1 VSRVLLGNLE
11 PMVRLGMTSMLSES
25 GIEVVGSEER
35 PHALWVMAERLR
47 PDAVVLD
54 HGDAKSRSLGGR
66 VQAAS
71 PGTTVIFWARGE
83 EVMEVVARGDSAPR
97 RVADPEPRELCGEL
111 A

>member
-35 PHALWVMAERLR
+35 PHALLVM
-47 PDAVVLD
+47 DAVVLD

-97 RVADPEPRELCGEL
+97 RVADPEPGEPCGEL